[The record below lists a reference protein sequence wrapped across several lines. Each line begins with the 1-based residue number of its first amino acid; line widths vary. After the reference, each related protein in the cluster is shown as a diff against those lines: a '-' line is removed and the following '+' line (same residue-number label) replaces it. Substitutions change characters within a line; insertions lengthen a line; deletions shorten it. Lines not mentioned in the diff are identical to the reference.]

1 MIKVD
6 DKWFK
11 SQGWEKDV
19 YDTTE
24 ESIGGY
30 SSYRRK
36 ATVWRK
42 SNQDGSHAR
51 YEHVVET
58 YFSKGGRLAKE
69 PKITGRSNF
78 YVFNAW
84 GKNGFNVENRISSR
98 RFTDE
103 QVLAALKVCGIE

>member
-1 MIKVD
+1 MQKVD

-19 YDTTE
+19 YDDTE
-24 ESIGGY
+24 DTVASY

-42 SNQDGSHAR
+42 RGEEGSHAR
-51 YEHVVET
+51 YEHVIET
-58 YFSKGGRLAKE
+58 FFDRKGKV
-69 PKITGRSNF
+69 TGRSNF
-78 YVFNAW
+78 YMFNAW
-84 GKNGFNVENRISSR
+84 GGKANGFTVENRISHW

-103 QVLAALKVCGIE
+103 QILSALKVCGIE

>member
-24 ESIGGY
+24 EGIGGY

-42 SNQDGSHAR
+42 SNQDSSHAR
-51 YEHVVET
+51 YEHVIET
-58 YFSKGGRLAKE
+58 FFDWKGKVR
-69 PKITGRSNF
+69 GRSNF
-78 YVFNAW
+78 YMFNAW
-84 GKNGFNVENRISSR
+84 GKNGFTVENRISSR

-103 QVLAALKVCGIE
+103 QILSALKVCGID

>member
-1 MIKVD
+1 MAKVD

-11 SQGWEKDV
+11 AQGWEKDV

-24 ESIGGY
+24 ETIGGY

-42 SNQDGSHAR
+42 RDQDGSHAR

-58 YFSKGGRLAKE
+58 YYNRGRSMNNK
-69 PKITGRSNF
+69 PKMTGRSNF

-84 GKNGFNVENRISSR
+84 GNGFSVENRCSSR

-103 QVLAALKVCGIE
+103 QILSALKVVGLE